1 MRKLRVYIE
10 RLLFYW
16 LTWLLPEDILVHIS
30 WWLPANRQLRK
41 GYLSLKYL
49 NRFYKYY
56 IIFWEELNKQIELDK
71 QKASLEYKY
80 WEEYGS

>member
-1 MRKLRVYIE
+1 MIKFRVYIK
-10 RLLFYW
+10 RLLLYW

-49 NRFYKYY
+49 NRF
-56 IIFWEELNKQIELDK
+56 
-71 QKASLEYKY
+71 
-80 WEEYGS
+80 